1 MRLIDPGCRG
11 MPNDLSSRRHASSA
25 PYARSCVLVVSATR
39 LVRDGL
45 AELLSRDRD
54 PALVR
59 VAGGADDALASVRT
73 GPAAIVLLD
82 AGTPDAATIARRLTP
97 EPAVRG
103 VIAFAVA
110 DDVPSRVTLAECGVC
125 GYVSHDGSLAELLA
139 AADAALHGELHCDPT
154 LAAAL
159 ARRLATMRSE
169 RLDRVSALSHRERDI
184 VRLVDEGM
192 SNKEIAQRLHIE
204 LATVKNHMHHILHK
218 LGVQR
223 RGEAA
228 AALRRW
234 QSATPA

>member
-1 MRLIDPGCRG
+1 
-11 MPNDLSSRRHASSA
+11 MPNDLPSRRRSLPEAS
-25 PYARSCVLVVSATR
+25 ARTFVLVVSATR

-45 AELLSRDRD
+45 AELLARDR
-54 PALVR
+54 AAQLVR
-59 VAGGADDALASVRT
+59 VAGSGDDAIATVRS
-73 GPAAIVLLD
+73 GPATIVLLD
-82 AGTPDAATIARRLTP
+82 AATPDAAGIARRLTP

-110 DDVPSRVTLAECGVC
+110 DDVPSRVALAECGVC

-139 AADAALHGELHCDPT
+139 TTDAALHGELHCDPS

-159 ARRLATMRSE
+159 ARRLASMRSE
-169 RLDRVSALSHRERDI
+169 RLDRVSALSHRERDV

-192 SNKEIAQRLHIE
+192 SNKEIAHRLHIE

-234 QSATPA
+234 RSAASA

>member
-1 MRLIDPGCRG
+1 
-11 MPNDLSSRRHASSA
+11 MPNDHLSRRSLLPGASSPA
-25 PYARSCVLVVSATR
+25 CVLVVSATR

-45 AELLSRDRD
+45 AELLLRDR
-54 PALVR
+54 AQQLVR
-59 VAGGADDALASVRT
+59 VAGSSDDAITTVRG

-82 AGTPDAATIARRLTP
+82 AGTPDAAGIARRLAS

-110 DDVPSRVTLAECGVC
+110 DDVASRVTLAECGVR

-139 AADAALHGELHCDPT
+139 ATDAALHDELHCDPT

-159 ARRLATMRSE
+159 ARRLASMRSE

-184 VRLVDEGM
+184 VRLVDDGM
-192 SNKEIAQRLHIE
+192 SNKEIAHRLHIE

-234 QSATPA
+234 RSASSA